1 MKARI
6 PLLSAFLVLAVTAVA
21 RANSI
26 ASVVVRQGGEVL
38 FSDWVGNRIFGFGA
52 DGKLRVVVEDK
63 HVHHLALGGDGLVFF
78 EHVTPDGSVASLWSL
93 DPRGTVRE
101 VLPPRRRP
109 DPAAYEGTV
118 FAVGG
123 ANELFFLRD
132 CQIVRGAAGGA
143 PRAWAGASCGDV
155 GWKDDKVRYGHLH
168 GSVAWGSGGAM
179 YFSDSRT
186 IRRVSR
192 DGVVTTLD
200 GRRADLFGSALRGEP
215 AYERIMGLAADFGGN
230 LYFALRDDRTIRRVS
245 PDGKTATI
253 ARIGGSWTPTGLT
266 FGNGALYAVAEPRL
280 PPTRALLGRARLL
293 RISGS
298 GRIEV
303 LATAR

>member
-6 PLLSAFLVLAVTAVA
+6 PLLSAFFVLAVPLLA

-26 ASVVVRQGGEVL
+26 ASVVVRPDGEVL
-38 FSDWVGNRIFGFGA
+38 FSDWVGNRIFGFGP
-52 DGKLRVVVEDK
+52 DRRLRVVVRDK
-63 HVHHLALGGDGLVFF
+63 HAHHLAIGGDGLVFF

-93 DPRGTVRE
+93 DARGTVRE

-118 FAVGG
+118 FAVGPG
-123 ANELFFLRD
+123 NELFFLRD
-132 CQIVRGAAGGA
+132 CQIVRGVPGDA
-143 PRAWAGASCGDV
+143 PRAWAGTSCGEIA
-155 GWKDDKVRYGHLH
+155 WKDDRTRYGHLH
-168 GSVAWGSGGAM
+168 GSLAWGPMGTM

-200 GRRADLFGSALRGEP
+200 GRRADLFGARLSGET
-215 AYERIMGLAADFGGN
+215 AYERIMGLAADPAGN
-230 LYFALRDDRTIRRVS
+230 LYLALRDDRTIRKVSIDGRV
-245 PDGKTATI
+245 TI
-253 ARIGGSWTPTGLT
+253 FARVRGSWMPTGLT
-266 FGNGALYAVAEPRL
+266 FGNGALYVLAEPRL
-280 PPTRALLGRARLL
+280 PPLRGLLGSPRLL
-293 RISGS
+293 RIAGS
-298 GRIEV
+298 GRIDI

>member
-6 PLLSAFLVLAVTAVA
+6 ALFSFVLLAIPLSA

-26 ASVVVRQGGEVL
+26 ASVVVRPGGEVL

-52 DGKLRVVVEDK
+52 DRKLRVVVHDK
-63 HVHHLALGGDGLVFF
+63 HTHHLDIGGDGLVFF
-78 EHVTPDGSVASLWSL
+78 EHVTPDGSFASLWTV
-93 DPRGTVRE
+93 DARGTLRE
-101 VLPPRRRP
+101 ILPPRRRP

-118 FAVGG
+118 FTLGPG
-123 ANELFFLRD
+123 NELFFLRD
-132 CQIVRGAAGGA
+132 CHIVRGPVGSA
-143 PRAWAGASCGDV
+143 PRIWAGTSCGEAA
-155 GWKDDKVRYGHLH
+155 WKDAKVRYGHLH
-168 GSVAWGSGGAM
+168 GSLAMGPEGAM

-200 GRRADLFGSALRGEP
+200 GRRTDLFSPPLPRETAW
-215 AYERIMGLAADFGGN
+215 ERIMGLAADTAGN

-245 PDGKTATI
+245 PDGRTATI
-253 ARIGGSWTPTGLT
+253 ARVGGSWTPTGLT
-266 FGNGALYAVAEPRL
+266 FGNGALYVVAEPRV
-280 PPTRALLGRARLL
+280 PPLRGMLGSPRLL
-293 RISGS
+293 KISVS
-298 GRIEV
+298 GRIET